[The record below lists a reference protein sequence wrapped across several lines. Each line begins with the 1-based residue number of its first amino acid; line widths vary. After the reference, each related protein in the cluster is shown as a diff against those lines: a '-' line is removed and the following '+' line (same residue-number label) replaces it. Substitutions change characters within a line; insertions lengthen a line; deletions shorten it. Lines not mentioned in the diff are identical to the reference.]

1 MKKKLFALFA
11 VSVLF
16 LLFFYQASFAG
27 EGKIV
32 LKPHLNVSWQSDSN
46 FWWAET
52 DEKEVYTYLIQPGVT
67 FGYETDK
74 TKIHLDYTMNGYMY
88 DDQDT
93 LSSGDRK
100 ASDDN
105 YLGHTLQ
112 LLASTRQFQEKLL
125 AGVREDFY
133 LTRDPGQSD
142 IFSDSVLREK
152 YFINRV
158 EPFAFYDFSDSFTAG
173 VRYRNTLTDYIE
185 SYMED
190 STENRGL
197 VDFIYHFSETASLG
211 LDYQIWARSYSKN
224 TSEYLS
230 NQGMLTYQQQFRFV
244 SLEAGAGYH
253 YRSFD
258 DEYLGSI
265 DIVPWRLGVEF
276 ATDPEPISPLL
287 PEEQKKSY
295 VSLMLAQDF
304 NDQGLHEGYFKAD
317 RITLNAGHIFLERI
331 PVHLNGYYQRSKYEF
346 WTGITPSG
354 SREKRDDDTYKVYCS
369 IGYKFLRWFTLSI
382 EPGYE
387 KRNSNIAGRSYED
400 KTIMAQ
406 LEFLYDVGGK

>member
-1 MKKKLFALFA
+1 MKKR
-11 VSVLF
+11 F
-16 LLFFYQASFAG
+16 LLLLTISIFFLLSSHQASFAG

-32 LKPHLNVSWQSDSN
+32 LKPHINVSWQSDSN
-46 FWWAET
+46 FWWAES
-52 DEKEVYTYLIQPGVT
+52 DEKEVFTYLVQPGVT

-74 TKIHLDYTMNGYMY
+74 TKIHLDYTMNGYLY
-88 DDQDT
+88 DDQDS
-93 LSSGDRK
+93 LSPGDRK

-105 YLGHTLQ
+105 YLGHTVQ
-112 LLASTRQFQEKLL
+112 FLASTRQFQEKLL

-133 LTRDPGQSD
+133 LTRDPAQSD
-142 IFSDSVLREK
+142 IYADSTLRNK

-158 EPFAFYDFSDSFTAG
+158 EPFAFYEFSDRFTIG
-173 VRYRNTLTDYIE
+173 LRYRNTITNYTE

-197 VDFIYHFSETASLG
+197 VDFIYNFSETASLD
-211 LDYQIWARSYSKN
+211 LDYQIWGRDYSKN
-224 TSEYLS
+224 TSAYMS
-230 NQGMLTYQQQFRFV
+230 NQGMLTFQQQFRFI
-244 SLEAGAGYH
+244 SLEAAAGYQ

-258 DEYLGSI
+258 ENNIDSI
-265 DIVPWRLGVEF
+265 HIVPWRLGVEF

-295 VSLMLAQDF
+295 VSLMFAQDY
-304 NDQGLHEGYFKAD
+304 NDQGLGESYFKAD
-317 RITLNAGHIFLERI
+317 RITLAASHIFLERI
-331 PVHLNGYYQRSKYEF
+331 PIDFNGYYQRSKYEF
-346 WTGITPSG
+346 WTGITSSG
-354 SREKRDDDTYKVYCS
+354 SRAKRDDDTYKVYCS

-382 EPGYE
+382 KPGYE

>member
-1 MKKKLFALFA
+1 MKKRLLLLLTVSTFFFLF
-11 VSVLF
+11 S
-16 LLFFYQASFAG
+16 YQASFAG

-32 LKPHLNVSWQSDSN
+32 LKPHINVSWQSDSN

-52 DEKEVYTYLIQPGVT
+52 DEKEVHTYLIQPGVT

-74 TKIHLDYTMNGYMY
+74 TKIHLDYTMNGYLY

-93 LSSGDRK
+93 LSPGDRK

-105 YLGHTLQ
+105 YIGHTLQ

-133 LTRDPGQSD
+133 LTRDPAQSD
-142 IFSDSVLREK
+142 VYADSTLRNK

-158 EPFAFYDFSDSFTAG
+158 EPFAFYDFSDQFTAG
-173 VRYRNTLTDYIE
+173 VRYRNTKTDYTE
-185 SYMED
+185 DYLED

-197 VDFIYHFSETASLG
+197 VDFIYKISDTASLD
-211 LDYQIWARSYSKN
+211 LDYQIWARDYSKN

-230 NQGMLTYQQQFRFV
+230 NRVMLAFQKQFQYVAF
-244 SLEAGAGYH
+244 EAAAGYH

-258 DEYLGSI
+258 DKNLDSM
-265 DIVPWRLGVEF
+265 DIIPWRLGFEL
-276 ATDPEPISPLL
+276 ATDPTPVSPLL
-287 PEEQKKSY
+287 PVEKKKSY
-295 VSLMLAQDF
+295 VSLMIAQDF
-304 NDQGLHEGYFKAD
+304 NDQGLGEGYFKAD
-317 RITLNAGHIFLERI
+317 RITLDAGHIFFERI
-331 PVHLNGYYQRSKYEF
+331 PVHFNGYYQRSKYEF
-346 WTGITPSG
+346 WEGRTSSG
-354 SREKRDDDTYKVYCS
+354 STALRDDDTYKVSCS
-369 IGYKFLRWFTLSI
+369 IGYMFLRWFTFSLK
-382 EPGYE
+382 PGYE

-406 LEFLYDVGGK
+406 LEFLYDVGAK

>member
-1 MKKKLFALFA
+1 MKKNSLLLLV
-11 VSVLF
+11 VSMSF
-16 LLFFYQASFAG
+16 LLFSYQASFAG

-32 LKPHLNVSWQSDSN
+32 LKPHINVSWKSDSN
-46 FWWAET
+46 FWWAEE
-52 DEKEVYTYLIQPGVT
+52 DEKEVYTFLIQPGVT

-74 TKIHLDYTMNGYMY
+74 TKIHLDYTMNGYLY
-88 DDQDT
+88 SDQDPP
-93 LSSGDRK
+93 SPGIQK

-105 YLGHTLQ
+105 YIGHTLN
-112 LLASTRQFQEKLL
+112 LDASTRQLDDKLL

-133 LTRDPGQSD
+133 LTRDPAQSD
-142 IFSDSVLREK
+142 TFNDSAVRNK

-158 EPFAFYDFSDSFTAG
+158 EPFAFYDLSDRFTAG
-173 VRYRNTLTDYIE
+173 VRYRNTITDYTEDTI
-185 SYMED
+185 ED

-197 VDFIYHFSETASLG
+197 VDLIYRFSETASLDLG
-211 LDYQIWARSYSKN
+211 YQIWARSYSKN
-224 TSEYLS
+224 TSEYMS
-230 NQGMLTYQQQFRFV
+230 NQGMLAYQQQFRFV
-244 SLEAGAGYH
+244 SLEAAAGYQ

-265 DIVPWRLGVEF
+265 NIVPWRLGVEF
-276 ATDPEPISPLL
+276 ATEPEAISPLL

-295 VSLMLAQDF
+295 AKLMLAQDF
-304 NDQGLHEGYFKAD
+304 NDQGLGESYFKAD
-317 RITLNAGHIFLERI
+317 RVTLTAGHIFLERI
-331 PVHLNGYYQRSKYEF
+331 PVHFNGYYQRSKYEF

-354 SREKRDDDTYKVYCS
+354 STEKRDDDTYKVYCS

-382 EPGYE
+382 KPGYE
-387 KRNSNIAGRSYED
+387 KRNSNILGRSYED